1 MTAFALDRAT
11 VRSRDADGRLHV
23 AATPLSKA
31 NICAY
36 WGAEIPDAAALGLAQ
51 DRLYRLLRHPE
62 ELAAAA
68 PSFNNLP
75 LLSEHVPVSAED
87 HRPDLVVGS
96 TGTDAVF
103 AAPYLKNSLVV
114 WAQDAIDAI
123 ESGQRRELSAA
134 YRYRADMTPGQYQ
147 GQPYDGVMRD
157 IRGNH
162 VALVAM
168 GRAGPDVVVGD
179 SQTKETGMTK
189 QAHKGK
195 AALLAALTPKLAEG
209 EDPAA
214 LAALLEQHFPA
225 DDPAAVDDPAP
236 PEEDDD
242 PEHGGG
248 GDADAVDAGEGDP
261 AAVSAPGGGSA
272 RLDQAL
278 KFIEARTVARMNAIR
293 DAERAVRP
301 FIGDLAVAQDS
312 AAAVYRLALDHL
324 KVDLAGVH
332 PSAYPALLRLAAD
345 RATAVSPRVGLD
357 GDAVAALAR
366 RFPNAALLKR

>member
-1 MTAFALDRAT
+1 MTCFALDRAS
-11 VRSRDADGRLHV
+11 VRSLDADGRLHV
-23 AATPLSKA
+23 AVTPLSKA

-36 WGAEIPDAAALGLAQ
+36 WGAEIPDAGALGLAP
-51 DRLYRLLRHPE
+51 DRLYRLLRDPQ

-68 PSFNNLP
+68 DSFNNLP
-75 LLSEHVPVSAED
+75 LLSRHVPVSAGD
-87 HRPDLVVGS
+87 HQPDLVVGS

-134 YRYRADMTPGQYQ
+134 YRYRADMSPGQYQ

-162 VALVAM
+162 VALVVM

-179 SQTKETGMTK
+179 SQLKEPFMTK

-214 LAALLEQHFPA
+214 LAALLEQHFPPDDETAPPEA
-225 DDPAAVDDPAP
+225 DPPPPDQE
-236 PEEDDD
+236 PEEDDGD
-242 PEHGGG
+242 DGDD
-248 GDADAVDAGEGDP
+248 GDAAGDP
-261 AAVSAPGGGSA
+261 AAAPDGGSA

-301 FIGDLAVAQDS
+301 FIGDLPVAQDS

-324 KVDLAGVH
+324 KVDLTGVH
-332 PSAYPALLRLAAD
+332 PSAYAALLRLAAD
-345 RATAVSPRVGLD
+345 RAALAAPPRPGLN

-366 RFPNAALLKR
+366 RFPAAALLKR